1 MRDEISATE
10 GASSCIDA
18 SGGET
23 LGSQNFKNSA
33 DFKNS
38 VNFAS
43 EIALLSPACA
53 SLDQFK
59 SYAERGELFKK
70 QVAQLG

>member
-1 MRDEISATE
+1 MQDKISTTE
-10 GASSCIDA
+10 SESSCVNASS
-18 SGGET
+18 GKT
-23 LGSQNFKNSA
+23 LGSQNSKNSV